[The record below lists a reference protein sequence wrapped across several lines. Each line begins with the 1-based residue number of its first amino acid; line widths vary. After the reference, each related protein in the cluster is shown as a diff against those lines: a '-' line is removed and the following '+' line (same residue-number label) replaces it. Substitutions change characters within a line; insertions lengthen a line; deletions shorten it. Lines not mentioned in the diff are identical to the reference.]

1 MLSIINVQDLV
12 DGQTFFPV
20 DELRSFDL
28 FIHKNGQIENESRS
42 IKTQVN
48 GSVLHI

>member
-12 DGQTFFPV
+12 DGQTFPV